1 MLYYNYLKNL
11 SNEDMTNEL
20 ENLVIEKS
28 SKIGHLQHR
37 IEEQSLTIAN
47 LQNLLESV
55 VYEKFQITPSDEIL
69 KKIDDIY
76 EKIIEIT
83 NNEELRLDIAKKG
96 FERSQ
101 EFSWSFTA
109 DGILDLCQNYQ
120 NDENQNFEDEYDKS
134 ARRTLSTICLNNNKL
149 KRRFLSSIVQ
159 MDFDELIEWSLD
171 KGLDDPDVNDYLI
184 PLTKWLEKN
193 RKEKRLQVS
202 SSD

>member
-69 KKIDDIY
+69 KKIDAIY
-76 EKIIEIT
+76 EKNLKRHIDVEGLLAFYPQIKNKSMNYTEF
-83 NNEELRLDIAKKG
+83 EELIQESVEFKLLQKKSQKNSEIKFG
-96 FERSQ
+96 F
-101 EFSWSFTA
+101 
-109 DGILDLCQNYQ
+109 
-120 NDENQNFEDEYDKS
+120 
-134 ARRTLSTICLNNNKL
+134 
-149 KRRFLSSIVQ
+149 
-159 MDFDELIEWSLD
+159 
-171 KGLDDPDVNDYLI
+171 
-184 PLTKWLEKN
+184 
-193 RKEKRLQVS
+193 
-202 SSD
+202 